1 MLKTKKLSGTD
12 FSEFELFCVRM
23 ISDYLF
29 LDRFNDSASFV
40 RFEQCFGPLFSKK
53 NTQFKLVEAFQEII
67 GPKKK
72 YITFRRMIKAY
83 LIWKKKLSKNYSF
96 NYFMSEVF
104 EKMIKKK
111 DEVIGELIEGERV
124 FSTRNCKN
132 RKIITKFGVQSDELM
147 NKINGFVIEYDEV
160 FKAILCIKEKPND
173 IKLELN
179 FDLFHTK
186 SDKISQKFELDRDGI
201 SHIAGKYEKNKGIIK
216 FLIFKCRSGKTLYIG
231 DETELENE
239 DIIPF
244 IFGSSKCQLKS
255 MIIGL
260 KQDQL
265 SYMLP
270 KYQVSTRI
278 NENLEINFDDLNE
291 DYLTKDNLKYEE
303 NELDKYNTEDES
315 DLKKYLYPMI
325 PDDQFVDKMSLIE
338 TKPGK
343 EFKNIYKS
351 FFEEND
357 DKKSKAMDTL
367 KEGMKK
373 IIENSINNN
382 KEREEKLRG
391 EKKRLVT
398 SLIDYKK
405 NYSGFDSVFVKLIK
419 FKKKM
424 NEKNEENNENEEEY
438 IEEEDEEEEDDKI
451 TLEKIKS
458 GEYVVKEQN
467 NQNLRSNNNNTSN
480 TSNINIKKE
489 PRDNISKSYNVK
501 NYTGI
506 ERENY
511 ENKYNNH
518 KMVEIKYTNKKEPQD
533 NVKK

>member
-1 MLKTKKLSGTD
+1 MLKTKKLND
-12 FSEFELFCVRM
+12 VEFSEFELFSICM
-23 ISDYLF
+23 ISDYLI

-53 NTQFKLVEAFQEII
+53 DQKFHLFEAFQEIA
-67 GPKKK
+67 GPNKK

-83 LIWKKKLSKNYSF
+83 LIWKKKLSNNYSF
-96 NYFMSEVF
+96 NFFMSEVF

-111 DEVIGELIEGERV
+111 DEVVGELVEGERV

-132 RKIITKFGVQSDELM
+132 RKIITKFGVLSDELM

-160 FKAILCIKEKPND
+160 FKAVLCIKEKPND
-173 IKLELN
+173 IKLEIN
-179 FDLFHTK
+179 FELFSSK
-186 SDKISQKFELDRDGI
+186 SDQLSRKFELDRDGI
-201 SHIAGKYEKNKGIIK
+201 SHIAGNYEETKGIIK

-231 DETELENE
+231 DTTEAE
-239 DIIPF
+239 DEKIKPF

-260 KQDQL
+260 KKDQL

-278 NENLEINFDDLNE
+278 N
-291 DYLTKDNLKYEE
+291 DNLDIDYDKITEDFLNNDTPKYEE
-303 NELDKYNTEDES
+303 NEIICDNK
-315 DLKKYLYPMI
+315 DLKKFLFPMV
-325 PDDQFVDKMSLIE
+325 PDDQFVDKMSLVE
-338 TKPGK
+338 TKSGK
-343 EFKNIYKS
+343 EFKNFYKS
-351 FFEEND
+351 FFEEE
-357 DKKSKAMDTL
+357 KKSNAFDKF

-373 IIENSINNN
+373 VIENSININN
-382 KEREEKLRG
+382 NEREEKLRS
-391 EKKRLVT
+391 EKKRLVK

-405 NYSGFDSVFVKLIK
+405 INSNFDEVFVKLIK
-419 FKKKM
+419 FKNKM
-424 NEKNEENNENEEEY
+424 NEIKENKDNKEENEEEL
-438 IEEEDEEEEDDKI
+438 IEEEDEEEDNLNL
-451 TLEKIKS
+451 LEKIKS

-467 NQNLRSNNNNTSN
+467 INLKSNNN
-480 TSNINIKKE
+480 KKIE
-489 PRDNISKSYNVK
+489 DKKKPKDNLSKSYNVNAS

-518 KMVEIKYTNKKEPQD
+518 KIVEIKYTKKKEPSD
-533 NVKK
+533 NPKK